1 MLKTQHIRAP
11 LLSCLAAGVT
21 LLLTSCLAGPEGLEQ
36 GEFPEPVQG
45 SGQEL
50 ASPITLPLE
59 VLGAEGVTK
68 SVTVELTA
76 QDAQQ
81 PLKLW
86 MQVHNLSY
94 ANKASVRFNS
104 GAWLPLS
111 NTTVTVEG
119 RGKSYGGIG
128 GAFATLK
135 LNLSVPAGALVSGA
149 NQIAFR
155 FNTSDG
161 RSIGYRVL
169 KLNLL
174 RADGSRVLPDSLFLQ
189 DNPATWQPPLTDAF
203 SIAEGEKLWRTR
215 QLVRS
220 YKNATAIRAR
230 CMDCHAQDGR
240 DLKYFNYS
248 NASIIERSKFHGMSS
263 LEAQRVA
270 SYIRSLPVVNPGRPW
285 NPPYQPGP
293 GLDSKPVEHWAAGA
307 GVDAVVEQNR
317 DMLRYIFPAGIT
329 KEAISTAR
337 NLSAREVPIFFQ
349 LPDWNHWLP
358 SIHPKDAWGDAFV
371 NDRLN
376 MAYNGEGTA
385 VRTASMRELAAKVKA
400 GGYTNYRSALYYPS
414 GNWNVRLFEF
424 LSPKYPS
431 TTNGLTAEYSQKVYS
446 TALWHVVKTW
456 ELMQEFGLEDKVRL
470 LYPSSRDTRAWM
482 SNSTFDTSP
491 NMLKLPVNNT
501 GIQDNSPFMF
511 TYFSMG
517 WYQLSLILFNGN
529 HSDGADRTAQRPIDW
544 GYVHSSIKGMI
555 QTPGGTTPVQ
565 GLLTLYLAKGMHSA
579 DNTLK
584 PNAPY
589 GTGWNPRTSADLS
602 RFVVTDLLPG
612 WSDITAAERAA
623 ILEVFLSTWWD
634 KTRQYS
640 VSDWRNGGGAT
651 TTEVINGFY
660 DGTLGNRLY
669 FMLPQFKHYGVNPTL
684 VNTIAD
690 WAQTVWPQGDWSA
703 VKTATCVPLG
713 VAVRCSSE
721 KT

>member
-1 MLKTQHIRAP
+1 MSRTQHP
-11 LLSCLAAGVT
+11 HSSLLSCLMGVT
-21 LLLTSCLAGPEGLEQ
+21 LWLTGCLAAPEELEQ
-36 GEFPEPVQG
+36 TEQPAPFQE
-45 SGQEL
+45 SDREL
-50 ASPITLPLE
+50 APAITLPIE
-59 VLGAEGVTK
+59 VLGAEGTTK
-68 SVTVELTA
+68 SVTVDLTA

-81 PLKLW
+81 PLRLW
-86 MQVHNLSY
+86 LQVYNLSY
-94 ANKASVRFNS
+94 ANKGSVRFNS

-119 RGKSYGGIG
+119 LGKNYGGIG
-128 GAFATLK
+128 GAFSTLK
-135 LNLSVPAGALVSGA
+135 LNLGVPAGALVAGS
-149 NQIAFR
+149 NQISFR

-174 RADGSRVLPDSLFLQ
+174 RADGSRILPDSLFVQ
-189 DNPATWQPPLTDAF
+189 EDPNTWKPPLADAA

-220 YKNATAIRAR
+220 VKNPTAIRAR
-230 CMDCHAQDGR
+230 CADCHAQDGR

-248 NASIIERSKFHGMSS
+248 NLSIIERSRFHGLSE
-263 LEAQRVA
+263 LEGQRIA
-270 SYIRSLPVVNPGRPW
+270 SYIRNLSVANPGRPW

-293 GLDSKPVEHWAAGA
+293 GLDSKPIEHWAAGA

-317 DMLRYIFPAGIT
+317 DMLRYMFPAGIT
-329 KEAISTAR
+329 KEAISTAK

-358 SIHPKDAWGDAFV
+358 GIHPKDAWGDAFV

-385 VRTASMRELAAKVKA
+385 TPTESMRSLATRVKA
-400 GGYTNYRSALYYPS
+400 SGYTQYRNLLYYPV
-414 GNWNVRLFEF
+414 GQWNIRLFEF
-424 LSPKYPS
+424 LSPRFPS
-431 TTNGLTAEYSQKVYS
+431 ATNGLTTEYSQKVYS

-482 SNSTFDTSP
+482 TNSTFDASP

-501 GIQDNSPFMF
+501 GIKDNSPFMF

-517 WYQLSLILFNGN
+517 WYHLSLVLFNGN
-529 HSDGADRTAQRPIDW
+529 HSDGADRTSQRPIDW
-544 GYVHSSIKGMI
+544 GYVPGAIKGLSR
-555 QTPGGTTPVQ
+555 TPGGTTPVQ
-565 GLLTLYLAKGMHSA
+565 GLVALYLAKGMHTA

-589 GTGWNPRTSADLS
+589 GAGWSPRTSGDLS
-602 RFVVTDLLPG
+602 RFVVTDLMPG
-612 WSDITAAERAA
+612 WSDITGQERTA
-623 ILEVFLSTWWD
+623 ILQAFLSTWWD

-640 VSDWRNGGGAT
+640 VSDWWNGGGAT
-651 TTEVINGFY
+651 KTEVINGFY
-660 DGTLGNRLY
+660 DGTLGNRIY
-669 FMLPQFKHYGVNPTL
+669 FMLPRFKYHGVDPAL

-690 WAQTVWPQGDWSA
+690 WARTVWPQGDWA
-703 VKTATCVPLG
+703 RVRNATCAPYGPYIQCTSDV
-713 VAVRCSSE
+713 
-721 KT
+721 T